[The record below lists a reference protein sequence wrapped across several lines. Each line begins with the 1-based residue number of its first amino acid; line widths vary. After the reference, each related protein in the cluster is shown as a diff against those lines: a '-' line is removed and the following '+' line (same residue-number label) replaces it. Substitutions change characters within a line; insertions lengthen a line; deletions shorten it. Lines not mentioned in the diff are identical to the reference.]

1 MMKSKISLLPLSWRR
16 IKSSDVIPQGA
27 LAPLGYNLKGF
38 KIDGADNMENKI
50 GNMQFA
56 DTLKVI
62 IENENVFLWVEL
74 NGRRFDAKDY
84 PNKKVWL
91 QDIINWTYDCA
102 VRKAN

>member
-1 MMKSKISLLPLSWRR
+1 
-16 IKSSDVIPQGA
+16 
-27 LAPLGYNLKGF
+27 
-38 KIDGADNMENKI
+38 MENKI